1 MSKESS
7 ELKKSKIDSMISGF
21 SKAGFNLDSEIKEED
36 LIKYL
41 DSRSSEGKFDQ
52 ALSFKLIQVF
62 GLDKEESIS
71 IEDFISGFLQFEE
84 DIKNNY

>member
-1 MSKESS
+1 MSTESPD
-7 ELKKSKIDSMISGF
+7 LKKEKIDSMISGF
-21 SKAGFNLDSEIKEED
+21 SQAGFNLDSKITEEE

-41 DSRSSEGKFDQ
+41 DSRSSTGKFEQ

-71 IEDFISGFLQFEE
+71 IEDFIS
-84 DIKNNY
+84 